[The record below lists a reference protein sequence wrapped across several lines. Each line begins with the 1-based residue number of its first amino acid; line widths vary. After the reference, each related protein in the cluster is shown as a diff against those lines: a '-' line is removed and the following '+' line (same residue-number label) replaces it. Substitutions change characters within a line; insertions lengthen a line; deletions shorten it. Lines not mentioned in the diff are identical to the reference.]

1 MNGTTEKAA
10 QTRGTHARCGGRNNP
25 TTQKKPSIMKAAPNR
40 SMASEI
46 LGNQL
51 RNNSRFQITAN
62 PIKSIRWGSEK
73 SLRLDDK
80 VTGLV
85 REPTRDKV
93 TPQVRYTTRASSAGS
108 WRSWTTRFTIW
119 STILFVA
126 REAILGMDRKRRQFL
141 KWVGWEREIIS
152 VWVCVCVGERERER
166 EREPPSV
173 SKPQL

>member
-25 TTQKKPSIMKAAPNR
+25 TRQKKPSIMKAAPNR

-51 RNNSRFQITAN
+51 RNNSRFQIAAI

-73 SLRLDDK
+73 SLRLD
-80 VTGLV
+80 
-85 REPTRDKV
+85 DKV

-152 VWVCVCVGERERER
+152 VWVCGCVGERERGNLVLEGWALPR
-166 EREPPSV
+166 
-173 SKPQL
+173 SK